1 MFWKKITSNKDLIE
15 YESINRRES
24 FRLECEILGPAT
36 AAYKGRRAR
45 IIDISAGGISFE
57 CKNCK
62 EGEIGDLLLELP
74 GKLIENISIPTKIV
88 GITNDIT
95 CHCQFTII
103 DEEATEIIHQYILL
117 RQIAAKRKLRSE
129 TKNRG
134 YIK

>member
-1 MFWKKITSNKDLIE
+1 MFWKKKTNDKELLE
-15 YESINRRES
+15 YDSSNRREC

-36 AAYKGRRAR
+36 ATYKRRQAR

-62 EGEIGDLLLELP
+62 VGEIGDLQLELP
-74 GKLIENISIPTKIV
+74 GKRTDNLTLPTKIV
-88 GITNDIT
+88 TITNNIT

-117 RQIAAKRKLRSE
+117 RQIAAKRNFRSE
-129 TKNRG
+129 SKKRDN
-134 YIK
+134 IE